1 MFVIYVFFF
10 IIVLAILDFICYSIY
25 FKAKY
30 AQSPLDIK
38 TFDGSNQPYHP
49 SVIFF
54 ENGWN
59 GYKYWMVVTPYP
71 MHVEYKDR
79 WECPCIYASNDGIK
93 WDLPL
98 GLTNPIDDLFKEDI
112 IAKNFFSDPHL
123 VVKDGQLE
131 CWYRITKKTK
141 DDANTILIR
150 KRTTDGINWSER
162 EILANPEDSSIAS
175 TLGDMVRSQAVL
187 YNNGKYRMWY
197 VDNKRNVGHRNICY
211 SESTDGHIWQNR
223 IICDTRKEINPWH
236 IDVSMIDGVYYLT
249 IYDLWNLT
257 LWGSKDGIS
266 FEYIKETL
274 SPSLVYGSF
283 YSDGLYR
290 SSLIKDCSGY
300 KLYFSAF
307 DEWKTSIGL
316 MQGNRVSSMV
326 VFNGNGRS
334 INSVFKIYYHNRKRF
349 LSTIKHKFLK

>member
-1 MFVIYVFFF
+1 
-10 IIVLAILDFICYSIY
+10 
-25 FKAKY
+25 
-30 AQSPLDIK
+30 
-38 TFDGSNQPYHP
+38 
-49 SVIFF
+49 
-54 ENGWN
+54 
-59 GYKYWMVVTPYP
+59 MVVTPYP

-93 WDLPL
+93 WESPS
-98 GLTNPIDDLFKEDI
+98 GLVNPIDDLSTEDI
-112 IAKNFFSDPHL
+112 KAKNFFSDPHL

-131 CWYRITKKTK
+131 CWYRITKKTQ

-150 KRTTDGINWSER
+150 KKTLDGISWSER
-162 EILANPEDSSIAS
+162 EILANPEDPFIAS

-187 YNNGKYRMWY
+187 YNSGKYRMWY
-197 VDNKRNVGHRNICY
+197 VDNKRNVGLRNICY
-211 SESTDGHIWQNR
+211 SESPDGRTWQNR
-223 IICDTRKEINPWH
+223 KTCVLSGKEIKPWH
-236 IDVSMIDGVYYLT
+236 IDVSKIDDIYYLT

-266 FEYIKETL
+266 FEYIKEIL

-307 DEWKTSIGL
+307 DESKTSIGL
-316 MQGNRVSSMV
+316 MQGNRASMMEITK
-326 VFNGNGRS
+326 GNGRS
-334 INSVFKIYYHNRKRF
+334 VNSVLKIYYHNRKRL
-349 LSTIKHKFLK
+349 LSTIKHKVLK